1 MPSRACASARPREVM
16 GRTAGCL
23 FFACLLLA
31 AGVLQAPLGLDSFI
45 PAPPENQLTAERIRL
60 GRKLFHDP
68 LLSRDRSV
76 SCASCHDPRRAF
88 TDGRPVAQG
97 VHGRTGNRR
106 TPPILN
112 RAYGKSFFWDGR
124 SSTLEEQVLQPIQ
137 NPKEMDLTLEEAMR
151 RLRASDDYL
160 REFQVAFGRDAQAAD
175 LANAL
180 ASYVRSIL
188 AGASPYDRFVN
199 GDRQALSEQARAGLR
214 LFRGKAGC
222 VACHVGPNFTDE
234 RFHNTGVG
242 CTEAG
247 CADEGRAAV
256 TGRPEDRGAFK
267 TPTLRESA
275 RAAPY
280 MHDGSLATLED
291 VIEHYD
297 KGGRPNPW
305 LDPEMHPLKLTEAE
319 KRSLLAFLQALSGEV
334 REGI

>member
-1 MPSRACASARPREVM
+1 MWAAAV
-16 GRTAGCL
+16 CL
-23 FFACLLLA
+23 AF
-31 AGVLQAPLGLDSFI
+31 AGVLVAANVLEAPLGLDAFI
-45 PAPPENQLTAERIRL
+45 PAPPENPLTAERIRL

-68 LLSRDRSV
+68 LLSRDRSI
-76 SCASCHDPRRAF
+76 SCASCHDPSRAF
-88 TDGRPVAQG
+88 TDGKRVAEG

-106 TPPILN
+106 TPSILN

-124 SSTLEEQVLQPIQ
+124 VSTLEEQVLQPIQ
-137 NPKEMDLTLEEAMR
+137 NPKEMDLTLGEAVE
-151 RLRASDDYL
+151 RLRASPTYV
-160 REFQVAFGRDAQAAD
+160 REFRASFGRDIEAAD
-175 LANAL
+175 LARAL

-188 AGASPYDRFVN
+188 AGASAYDRFVS
-199 GDRQALSEQARAGLR
+199 GDRDALSGEALAGLR

-222 VACHVGPNFTDE
+222 ITCHVGPNLTDE

-247 CADEGRAAV
+247 CSDEGRAAV

-267 TPTLRESA
+267 TPTLRETA
-275 RAAPY
+275 RTAPY

-297 KGGRPNPW
+297 RGGRANPW
-305 LDPEMHPLKLTEAE
+305 LDPEMHPLRLTDAE
-319 KRSLLAFLQALSGEV
+319 KRSLLAFLQALSGVV